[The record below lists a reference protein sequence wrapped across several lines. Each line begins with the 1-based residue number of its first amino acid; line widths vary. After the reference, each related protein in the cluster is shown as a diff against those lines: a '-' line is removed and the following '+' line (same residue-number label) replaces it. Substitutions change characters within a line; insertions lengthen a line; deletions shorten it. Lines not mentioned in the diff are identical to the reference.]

1 MTVGLPKGELLVCKK
16 EKRAVQNCCHFL
28 LCYQFTF
35 SLRSTKQG
43 RSTAGY
49 KLFVEEIMIQS
60 TEGKIKDIDY
70 SITHWFQP
78 IYDLKSNSVIGYEAL
93 LRDASEKNFSPI
105 SLFNDAKMKGF
116 RELLDVMSIK
126 KALDCFKE
134 ELNVLFIN
142 VFPSSLMKNNFLSW
156 WDMNY
161 TGNVPVVL
169 ELLENDPIDDWEKMR
184 KITKELQY
192 RGVKIAIDDV
202 GAGYSFFQQW
212 IELEP
217 DYIKLD
223 KYFASCLSKNP
234 RKQKIISFLVK
245 LFSDDLIKIIIEGIE
260 NEADL
265 CMAEFLGISYAQ
277 GYFLGK
283 PSPLSELYV

>member
-1 MTVGLPKGELLVCKK
+1 
-16 EKRAVQNCCHFL
+16 
-28 LCYQFTF
+28 
-35 SLRSTKQG
+35 
-43 RSTAGY
+43 
-49 KLFVEEIMIQS
+49 MIQS
-60 TEGKIKDIDY
+60 TEGKMKDINY

-93 LRDASEKNFSPI
+93 LRDASEKDFSPI
-105 SLFNDAKMKGF
+105 SMFNDAKMKGF

-126 KALDCFKE
+126 KALDCFRE

-142 VFPSSLMKNNFLSW
+142 VFPSTLLKNSFLSW

-169 ELLENDPIDDWEKMR
+169 ELLENDPIDDWEKMK
-184 KITKELQY
+184 KITRELQS

-223 KYFASCLSKNP
+223 KYFASCLSKHP

-245 LFSDDLIKIIIEGIE
+245 LFSDDSIRIIMEGIE

-265 CMAEFLGISYAQ
+265 YMAEFLGISYAQ

-283 PSPLSELYV
+283 PFPLSELYLRFP